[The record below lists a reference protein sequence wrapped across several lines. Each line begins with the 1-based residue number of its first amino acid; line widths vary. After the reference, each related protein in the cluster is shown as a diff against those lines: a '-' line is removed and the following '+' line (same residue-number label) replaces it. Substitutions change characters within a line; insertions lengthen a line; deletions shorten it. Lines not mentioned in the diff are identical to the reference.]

1 MWLGQP
7 LHWAPSHAQTRPSG
21 KLGIKSFPYES
32 TQQRP
37 RLTNRQTGD
46 GTSAQSPNAPPHF
59 FFFPCLPSLFFFFF
73 PLLLLFIHPG
83 TSCLLYF
90 QGRHIIAKPSVLKP
104 LWRHVSRCPVPSC
117 VPDGFFKLRPAADAE
132 TPLRRLQRWRE
143 RCVGVS
149 ARPKRQKS
157 KTGHAKPASKIKEV
171 NSLDELH
178 LAQFSSKIP
187 IVLWRIKKGVAP
199 EGILTQQQ

>member
-46 GTSAQSPNAPPHF
+46 GTSALSPNAPPHF
-59 FFFPCLPSLFFFFF
+59 FFFPCLPSPFFFFL
-73 PLLLLFIHPG
+73 PLLLFFIHPG

-90 QGRHIIAKPSVLKP
+90 QDRHIIAKPSVLKP
-104 LWRHVSRCPVPSC
+104 LWRHVSAVPFQAVSQMDFKAQAPGGC
-117 VPDGFFKLRPAADAE
+117 WDFPATPPTAALKVGRVQRGRNGKSRGQVLVNLLWKLR
-132 TPLRRLQRWRE
+132 R
-143 RCVGVS
+143 
-149 ARPKRQKS
+149 
-157 KTGHAKPASKIKEV
+157 
-171 NSLDELH
+171 
-178 LAQFSSKIP
+178 
-187 IVLWRIKKGVAP
+187 
-199 EGILTQQQ
+199 